1 MRIAVLEAFQAN
13 QAQVVSCPVKAFGT
27 RHALGRHRTGS
38 ELADDFFPRRRIG
51 PHLLDI
57 QTKAFAS
64 LLVPDDVEG
73 DRQDVS
79 LERVFRDLFPI
90 GDVNDPTRKIPSRAR
105 GSSSGPTA

>member
-1 MRIAVLEAFQAN
+1 MPETL
-13 QAQVVSCPVKAFGT
+13 PVISFSSMHGAM
-27 RHALGRHRTGS
+27 
-38 ELADDFFPRRRIG
+38 DM

-64 LLVPDDVEG
+64 LLVPDDVDG

-90 GDVNDPTRKIPSRAR
+90 SDVNGKYSLEFVGYGLGEPKYSVEECIERDTTYAAPLRTKLRLDVFE
-105 GSSSGPTA
+105 